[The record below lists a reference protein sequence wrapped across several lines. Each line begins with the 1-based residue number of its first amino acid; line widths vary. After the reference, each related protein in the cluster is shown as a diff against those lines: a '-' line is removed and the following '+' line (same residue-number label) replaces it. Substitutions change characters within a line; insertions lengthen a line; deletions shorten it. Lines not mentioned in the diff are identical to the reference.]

1 MALFE
6 PIPSDDDASGRR
18 RYNVKSPVTLESIGE
33 FEAASDDE
41 VRAAVDRARK
51 AQREWATKSFSE
63 RAEVLWRLVD
73 QFVERQEDIVDLVVK
88 ETGKAVNEA
97 ISMEVMAPCMQISHY
112 AKRGGKYLATKTRR
126 ASGIMR
132 LSKKVT
138 LHYQP
143 LGVVGL
149 ITPWNGPIAL
159 AANPLA
165 QALMAGNAVVHKPSE
180 VTPFSAV
187 LLEEM
192 TEAAGFPKDLYQVVQ
207 GDGATGAAL
216 IEAGVDKVSFT
227 GSVATGR
234 KVGEACGRN
243 LIPVT
248 LELGGKDAMIVCRDA
263 DLDRAADGAVRG
275 SFFNTGHYC
284 CGTERVYVPES
295 IYEPFVDKVVSQTK
309 TLKQAESGASDV
321 GAVFWDKQMDIIESH
336 MEDAREKGAKVLV
349 GGERNRTLSGYF
361 FPPTVVVD
369 VDHDM
374 DLMRRETFGP
384 VIAIQ
389 KVRDEEEAIQRA
401 NDSAYGLSG
410 NVWTKDLEK
419 GAKVAEQMVT
429 GSVSVNDISVT
440 YGVAEAPFGGVKE
453 SGVGQVNGEVGIRGY
468 CHVHPVIVDT
478 TKKAQGGYP
487 YTVEGAEGMKKMIK
501 TVFGNKILRR
511 LFV

>member
-6 PIPSDDDASGRR
+6 QLPSDEPGRR
-18 RYNVKSPVTLESIGE
+18 RYGIKSPVTLESIGE
-33 FEAASDDE
+33 FEAASPSE
-41 VRAAVDRARK
+41 VRAAVDRARRV
-51 AQREWATKSFSE
+51 QREWATRSFEE

-73 QFVERQEDIVDLVVK
+73 AFVERQDEIVELVMQ
-88 ETGKAVNEA
+88 ETGKARNEA

-112 AKRGGKYLATKTRR
+112 AKRSRKYLATQHKRP
-126 ASGIMR
+126 AGIMR
-132 LSKKVT
+132 FSKKVT

-149 ITPWNGPIAL
+149 ITPWNGPVAL

-187 LLEEM
+187 LLQEM
-192 TEAAGFPKDLYQVVQ
+192 TEVAGFPRDLYQVVQ
-207 GDGATGAAL
+207 GDGETGAAL

-234 KVGEACGRN
+234 EVGAACGRN

-275 SFFNTGHYC
+275 SFFNSGHYC
-284 CGTERVYVPES
+284 CGTERVYVPEA
-295 IYEPFVDKVVSQTK
+295 IYEPFVEKVVAQVQT
-309 TLKQAESGASDV
+309 LRQAETGASDV
-321 GAVFWDKQMDIIESH
+321 GAVFWDKQMEIIEQH
-336 MEDAREKGAKVLV
+336 MADARAKGAPVLV
-349 GGERNRTLSGYF
+349 GGERDRSLSGYF

-374 DLMRRETFGP
+374 DLMGRETFGP
-384 VIAIQ
+384 IVAIQ
-389 KVRDEEEAIQRA
+389 KVRDEEEALELA
-401 NDSAYGLSG
+401 NDSDYGLSG
-410 NVWTKDLEK
+410 NVWSTDLER
-419 GAKVAEQMVT
+419 GASLAERMRT
-429 GSVSVNDISVT
+429 GSVSVNDIAVT
-440 YGVAEAPFGGVKE
+440 YGIPEAPFGGVKE

-468 CHVHPVIVDT
+468 CHLHPGIVDT
-478 TKKAQGGYP
+478 AKRAQGGYP
-487 YTVEGAEGMKKMIK
+487 YTEQSAAGLRKMIK
-501 TVFGNKILRR
+501 TVFGNRILRKF
-511 LFV
+511 FV

>member
-6 PIPSDDDASGRR
+6 QIPSTDSNRR
-18 RYNVKSPVTLESIGE
+18 LYDIKSPVTLESIGQIE
-33 FEAASDDE
+33 SASAEE
-41 VRAAVDRARK
+41 VQAAVDRARK
-51 AQREWATKSFSE
+51 AQSEWAQRSFDE

-73 QFVERQEDIVDLVVK
+73 QFVARQDDIIELVVK
-88 ETGKAVNEA
+88 ETGKALNEA
-97 ISMEVMAPCMQISHY
+97 IAMEVLAPCMQISHY
-112 AKRGGKYLATKTRR
+112 AKRAKKYLASEVKRP
-126 ASGIMR
+126 AGIMR
-132 LSKKVT
+132 FSKKVT

-149 ITPWNGPIAL
+149 ITPWNGPVAL

-192 TEAAGFPKDLYQVVQ
+192 TQAAGLPKDLYQVIQ
-207 GDGATGAAL
+207 GDGQTGAAL
-216 IEAGVDKVSFT
+216 IDAGVDKVSFT

-248 LELGGKDAMIVCRDA
+248 LELGGKDAMIVCADA

-284 CGTERVYVPES
+284 CGTERVYVPEA
-295 IYEPFVDKVVSQTK
+295 IYEPFVERVVAQAKSLTQT
-309 TLKQAESGASDV
+309 QSGACDV
-321 GAVFWDKQMDIIESH
+321 GAVFWDKQMDIIEAH
-336 MEDAREKGAKVLV
+336 MQDARDKGATVLV
-349 GGERNRTLSGYF
+349 GGERNRSLSGYF

-369 VDHDM
+369 VDHNM
-374 DLMRRETFGP
+374 DLMRLETFGP
-384 VIAIQ
+384 VVAIQ
-389 KVRDEEEAIQRA
+389 KVKDEAEALRLA
-401 NDSAYGLSG
+401 NDSDYGLSG
-410 NVWTKDLEK
+410 NVWTTDLEK
-419 GAKVAEQMVT
+419 GAKIGEQMVT
-429 GSVSVNDISVT
+429 GSVSVNDIAVT
-440 YGVAEAPFGGVKE
+440 YGIPEAPFGGVKD
-453 SGVGQVNGEVGIRGY
+453 SGVGQVNGQVGIRGY

-478 TKKAQGGYP
+478 TKKKAQGGYP
-487 YTVEGAEGMKKMIK
+487 YTPESAEGLKKMVK
-501 TVFGNKILRR
+501 TVFGNRILRK

>member
-6 PIPSDDDASGRR
+6 EVSSESDHRH
-18 RYNVKSPVTLESIGE
+18 YNVKSPVTLESIGE
-33 FEAASDDE
+33 FDAATATE
-41 VRAAVDRARK
+41 VQAAVDRGRK
-51 AQREWATKSFSE
+51 AQREWASKSFAE
-63 RAEVLWRLVD
+63 RAEVLWRWVD
-73 QFVERQEDIVDLVVK
+73 VIVERQDDIVDLVIK
-88 ETGKAVNEA
+88 ETGKARYEA
-97 ISMEVMAPCMQISHY
+97 IAMEVMAPCMQISHY
-112 AKRGGKYLATKTRR
+112 AKRGGRYLRTRKR
-126 ASGIMR
+126 RPTGVMR
-132 LSKKVT
+132 FSKKISLV
-138 LHYQP
+138 YQP

-159 AANPLA
+159 VTNPLA

-187 LLEEM
+187 LLKEL
-192 TEAAGFPKDLYQVVQ
+192 TEAAGFPQDLYQVVQ

-216 IEAGVDKVSFT
+216 IDAGVDKVSFT

-248 LELGGKDAMIVCRDA
+248 LELGGKDAMIVCEDA
-263 DLDRAADGAVRG
+263 DLARAADGAVRG

-295 IYEPFVDKVVSQTK
+295 IYEPFVEMVVTQAR
-309 TLKQAESGASDV
+309 TLKQTEACDGDV

-336 MEDAREKGAKVLV
+336 MADAKEKGAKVLV
-349 GGERNRTLSGYF
+349 GGERNRALSGYF

-374 DLMRRETFGP
+374 DLMRSETFGP
-384 VIAIQ
+384 IVAIQ
-389 KVRDEEEAIQRA
+389 KVRDEEEAIALA
-401 NDSAYGLSG
+401 NDSDYGLSG
-410 NVWTKDLEK
+410 NVWTTDLAK
-419 GAKVAEQMVT
+419 GEALAERITT
-429 GSVSVNDISVT
+429 GSVCVNDIAVT
-440 YGVAEAPFGGVKE
+440 YGIPEAPFGGVKT

-468 CHVHPVIVDT
+468 CHLHPIIVDT
-478 TKKAQGGYP
+478 AKKAQGGYP
-487 YTVEGAEGMKKMIK
+487 YTPESAAGLQKLIK
-501 TVFGNKILRR
+501 TVFGNRFLRK

>member
-6 PIPSDDDASGRR
+6 SIPSEVSGQRL
-18 RYNVKSPVTLESIGE
+18 YNVKSPVSLESIGQ
-33 FEAASDDE
+33 FQAASAEE
-41 VRAAVDRARK
+41 VQAAIDRGRK
-51 AQREWATKSFSE
+51 AQREWAKKTFDE
-63 RAEVLWRLVD
+63 RSEVLWRLVD
-73 QFVERQEDIVDLVVK
+73 QLVERQDEIVDIVVK
-88 ETGKAVNEA
+88 ETGKTLNEA
-97 ISMEVMAPCMQISHY
+97 ITMEVMAPCMQISHY
-112 AKRGGKYLATKTRR
+112 AKRAKKYLATKTKRP
-126 ASGIMR
+126 AGVMR
-132 LSKKVT
+132 FSKKVT

-149 ITPWNGPIAL
+149 ITPWNGPVAL

-187 LLEEM
+187 LLQELA
-192 TEAAGFPKDLYQVVQ
+192 EAAGLPKDLYQVVQ

-248 LELGGKDAMIVCRDA
+248 LELGGKDAMIVCEDA

-284 CGTERVYVPES
+284 CGTERVYVPEA
-295 IYEPFVDKVVSQTK
+295 IYEPFVSKVVAQVK
-309 TLKQAESGASDV
+309 TLRQAESGGNSDV
-321 GAVFWDKQMDIIESH
+321 GAVFWDKQMDIIEDH
-336 MEDAREKGAKVLV
+336 MADAKAKGAEVLV
-349 GGERNRTLSGYF
+349 GGERNRSLSGYF
-361 FPPTVVVD
+361 FPPTVVVG
-369 VDHDM
+369 VNNEM

-384 VIAIQ
+384 IVAIQ
-389 KVRDEEEAIQRA
+389 KVRDEAEAMRLA
-401 NDSAYGLSG
+401 NDSEYGLSG
-410 NVWTKDLEK
+410 NVWTQDLEK
-419 GAKVAEQMVT
+419 GATLGEQMVT
-429 GSVSVNDISVT
+429 GSVSVNDIAVT
-440 YGVAEAPFGGVKE
+440 YGIPEAPFGGVKE

-487 YTVEGAEGMKKMIK
+487 YTDASAEGMKKTIK
-501 TVFGNKILRR
+501 TVFGNKILRW

>member
-6 PIPSDDDASGRR
+6 QLPSVDSEHR
-18 RYNVKSPVTLESIGE
+18 RYNIKSPVTLESIGE
-33 FEAASDDE
+33 IEAASPEE

-51 AQREWATKSFSE
+51 AQREWATRSFDE

-73 QFVERQEDIVDLVVK
+73 QIVEHQDEIVDLVIK
-88 ETGKAVNEA
+88 ETGKTVNEA
-97 ISMEVMAPCMQISHY
+97 ISMEVLAPCMQISHY
-112 AKRGGKYLATKTRR
+112 AKRAKSYLKTQVKRP
-126 ASGIMR
+126 SGVMR
-132 LSKKVT
+132 FSKKVT

-149 ITPWNGPIAL
+149 ITPWNGPVAL

-187 LLEEM
+187 LLKEL
-192 TEAAGFPKDLYQVVQ
+192 ADKAGLPSDLYQVIQ
-207 GDGATGAAL
+207 GDGQTGAAL
-216 IEAGVDKVSFT
+216 IDAGVDKVSFT

-248 LELGGKDAMIVCRDA
+248 LELGGKDAMIVCQDA

-295 IYEPFVDKVVSQTK
+295 IYEPFVEKVVAQAKS
-309 TLKQAESGASDV
+309 LRQAEAGASDV
-321 GAVFWDKQMDIIESH
+321 GAVFWDKQMDIIEDH
-336 MEDAREKGAKVLV
+336 MADAKEKGARVLV
-349 GGERNRTLSGYF
+349 GGERNRSLPGYF

-369 VDHDM
+369 VDHEM
-374 DLMRRETFGP
+374 DLMRCETFGP
-384 VIAIQ
+384 VVAIQ
-389 KVRDEEEAIQRA
+389 KVRDEEEAIELA
-401 NDSAYGLSG
+401 NDSDYGLSG
-410 NVWTKDLEK
+410 NVWTTDLEK
-419 GAKVAEQMVT
+419 GERIGARMVT
-429 GSVSVNDISVT
+429 GSVSVNDIAVT
-440 YGVAEAPFGGVKE
+440 YGIPEAPFGGVKE
-453 SGVGQVNGEVGIRGY
+453 SGVGQVNGEIGIRGY
-468 CHVHPVIVDT
+468 CHVHPVIVDLS
-478 TKKAQGGYP
+478 KKQARGGYP
-487 YTVEGAEGMKKMIK
+487 YTDESAEGLRKLVKN
-501 TVFGNKILRR
+501 VFGNRILRK

>member
-1 MALFE
+1 MAVFAE
-6 PIPSDDDASGRR
+6 IPSEGDAR
-18 RYNVKSPVTLESIGE
+18 RYDIKSPVTLESIGQIE
-33 FEAASDDE
+33 SAPAAD
-41 VRAAVDRARK
+41 VRAAVERGRK
-51 AQREWATKSFSE
+51 AQREWATRSFDE
-63 RAEVLWRLVD
+63 RAKVLWSIVD
-73 QFVERQEDIVDLVVK
+73 GLVERQDEIVDLVIK
-88 ETGKAVNEA
+88 ETGKALNEA
-97 ISMEVMAPCMQISHY
+97 ISMEVLAPCMQISHY
-112 AKRGGKYLATKTRR
+112 AKHGKKYLASKTRR
-126 ASGIMR
+126 PSGVMR
-132 LSKKVT
+132 FAKKVT

-149 ITPWNGPIAL
+149 ITPWNGPVAL

-187 LLEEM
+187 LLQEICEK
-192 TEAAGFPKDLYQVVQ
+192 AGLPKDLYQVVQ

-216 IEAGVDKVSFT
+216 IDAGVDKVSFT

-243 LIPVT
+243 LIPCT
-248 LELGGKDAMIVCRDA
+248 LELGGKDAMIVCADA

-295 IYEPFVDKVVSQTK
+295 IYEPFVEKVVALSK
-309 TLKQAESGASDV
+309 PLKQSTSGASDI
-321 GAVFWDKQMDIIESH
+321 GAVFWDKQMDIIEDH
-336 MEDAREKGAKVLV
+336 MTDAREKGAKVLV
-349 GGERNRTLSGYF
+349 GGERNRSLSGYY
-361 FPPTVVVD
+361 FPATVVAD
-369 VDHDM
+369 VDHTM

-384 VIAIQ
+384 IVAIQ
-389 KVRDEEEAIQRA
+389 KVRDEEEAIELA
-401 NDSAYGLSG
+401 NDSDYGLSG
-410 NVWTKDLEK
+410 NVWTQDLEK
-419 GAKVAEQMVT
+419 GARIGARMVT
-429 GSVSVNDISVT
+429 GSVSVNDIAVT
-440 YGVAEAPFGGVKE
+440 YGIPEAPFGGVKE

-487 YTVEGAEGMKKMIK
+487 YTEESAEGLRKMVR
-501 TVFGNKILRR
+501 TVFGNKLLRK